1 MLTLQLENITKTYG
15 NLKAVDQVNVK
26 LEEGVYG
33 LLGHNGAGK
42 TTIIKI
48 LATIIEA
55 NEGNLILDG
64 DVVISGKDYRNLIG
78 YMPQQQNLIPSMN
91 VEAFLYYIASMKG
104 LSKSVAKQRC
114 EDLLRKVNMEEHRK
128 KRLGNLSGGM
138 KQRVLIAQALLND
151 PKILLLDEP
160 TAGLDPVERK
170 NFRQLIAEISEGKIV
185 ILATHVI
192 SDVEWIANEIIMM
205 KHGGILTKASQEE
218 LLELTKVYETK
229 ENVENYDDETLKIV
243 NVIRTKE
250 GNRTRFISK
259 KEYEHQVTT
268 TLDDVYLDWLG

>member
-114 EDLLRKVNMEEHRK
+114 EGLLRKVNMEEHRK

-229 ENVENYDDETLKIV
+229 ENVANYDDETLKIV